1 VLIRGSTA
9 DANHVWQC
17 DTVSELSLRK
27 RRPLLKRAGPGWV
40 GPVHHVNVVVAR
52 EPDQKSGEPRI
63 RRDGL
68 EKLRPFRR
76 TAGVGHASRDQDRV
90 ERLLRM
96 DLVQSRPDLPEP
108 PVSSRAGPSA
118 LEALPFAYIALIRV
132 QPVAL
137 QALGLGNPKARQKHE
152 VNGGKRDWVLAVPL
166 GDARRLAKLLDRGAQ
181 ATLLFR
187 RVYARPLPSLSR

>member
-1 VLIRGSTA
+1 M
-9 DANHVWQC
+9 
-17 DTVSELSLRK
+17 
-27 RRPLLKRAGPGWV
+27 P
-40 GPVHHVNVVVAR
+40 PVTRIAS
-52 EPDQKSGEPRI
+52 SG
-63 RRDGL
+63 
-68 EKLRPFRR
+68 
-76 TAGVGHASRDQDRV
+76 
-90 ERLLRM
+90 LLRM

-118 LEALPFAYIALIRV
+118 LDPESLLLAYIALIRV

>member
-1 VLIRGSTA
+1 M
-9 DANHVWQC
+9 
-17 DTVSELSLRK
+17 
-27 RRPLLKRAGPGWV
+27 P
-40 GPVHHVNVVVAR
+40 PVTRIAS
-52 EPDQKSGEPRI
+52 SGCFEWI
-63 RRDGL
+63 
-68 EKLRPFRR
+68 
-76 TAGVGHASRDQDRV
+76 S
-90 ERLLRM
+90 
-96 DLVQSRPDLPEP
+96 SRPDLPEP

-118 LEALPFAYIALIRV
+118 LEALPFALIRV